1 MHSLLLKLQKE
12 IFSSFLDLSSTEREL
27 IRALIEKEDWAYR
40 ELIVAWSENLYQ
52 LIFRFLRR
60 AEEAQEVLQETF
72 KKVFENINNFK
83 GESKL
88 QTWLYRIA
96 TNEAL
101 MRIRSNRSRTIAWED
116 FTPHYQDEVIV
127 DKIPDWSNLPD
138 KKLIEEEGKKFVQD
152 CLNEL
157 SEEYRSAYF
166 LKDIEEFSENE
177 VVEILNISKSTMK
190 IRVHRAR
197 LFLREKIQKKYVT
210 QN

>member
-1 MHSLLLKLQKE
+1 MHSLFLKLQKE
-12 IFSSFLDLSSTEREL
+12 IFSSFLDFSSTEREL

-40 ELIVAWSENLYQ
+40 ELIVAWSEKLYQ

-60 AEEAQEVLQETF
+60 TEEAQEVLQETF
-72 KKVFENINNFK
+72 KKVFENIKNFK

-101 MRIRSNRSRTIAWED
+101 MRIRSNRSQAVAWED
-116 FTPHYQDEVIV
+116 YTPHYQDEVII
-127 DKIPDWSNLPD
+127 DKIPDWSNLPEE
-138 KKLIEEEGKKFVQD
+138 KLIEEEGKKFVQD

-157 SEEYRSAYF
+157 SAEYRSAYL
-166 LKDIEEFSENE
+166 LKDIEELSENE